1 MKTSEMVFDYL
12 KQQGLCPNYDNDND
26 IVFKYQ
32 MLTFIFFNNDEDQQ
46 FFRLALPGIFDVTE
60 ENRVTVLEAMNEVNK
75 MMKVAKL
82 LIPRNDVWV
91 STEIMMDSTPVLDD
105 LIPRLLNILMGA
117 RKEFYDQIG

>member
-12 KQQGLCPNYDNDND
+12 KQQGLCPNFDNDND

-32 MLTFIFFNNDEDQQ
+32 MLTFIYFNNDDDQQ
-46 FFRLALPGIFDVTE
+46 FFRLALPGIFDVSE

-82 LIPRNDVWV
+82 FIHRNDVWI